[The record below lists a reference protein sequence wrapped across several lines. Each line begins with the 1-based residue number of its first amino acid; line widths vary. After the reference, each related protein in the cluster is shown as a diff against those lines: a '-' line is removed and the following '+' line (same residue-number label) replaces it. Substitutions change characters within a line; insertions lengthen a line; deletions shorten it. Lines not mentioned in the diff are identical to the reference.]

1 MGASREKGEVGR
13 RLVPNKQKVKAV
25 ELFELTK
32 ALINIESVTGHERA
46 CTEFLRGYLAARNF
60 EVELQPV
67 SRERSNVFAKKGKPD
82 VVLST
87 HIDTVPPFFLA
98 CEDEEY
104 IHGRGSCDA
113 KGILASQIVAAERL
127 LSEGLRDFG
136 LLFLVGEETTSDGA
150 REANLHPP
158 GSRYIINGEPTEN
171 KLVVGSKGNLRLDIR
186 SKGKMAHSAYPHL
199 GESAIDKLL
208 DVLVDLRKVPLPHD
222 PLLGPA
228 TLNIGVISGGRAAN
242 VVPDQATAQ
251 IVIRTVNG
259 SEELRRKISELLEGW
274 CEFEFVRD
282 TPALR
287 MEKLDGYATDVVAF
301 ATDLPSLTRW
311 GRPVLL
317 GPGSISVAH
326 TEHECVCKAEL
337 VKAVDMYCRLVR
349 ELKNRS

>member
-1 MGASREKGEVGR
+1 MEI
-13 RLVPNKQKVKAV
+13 
-25 ELFELTK
+25 FELTK

-46 CTEFLRGYLAARNF
+46 CVEFLRAYLAARGF

-67 SRERSNVFAKKGKPD
+67 ARERCNVFAKGGKPD

-87 HIDTVPPFFLA
+87 HIDTVPPFLPA
-98 CEDEEY
+98 REDEEFVY
-104 IHGRGSCDA
+104 GRGACDA
-113 KGILASQIVAAERL
+113 KGILAAQLVAAERL
-127 LSEGLRDFG
+127 LSDGVGDFA

-171 KLVVGSKGNLRLDIR
+171 KLVVGSKGNLRMDVR
-186 SKGKMAHSAYPHL
+186 AKGRMAHSAYPHL

-208 DVLVDLRKVPLPHD
+208 DVLLDLRKLPLPHD
-222 PLLGPA
+222 SLLGPA

-242 VVPDQATAQ
+242 VVPDQAAAQ

-259 SEELRRKISELLEGW
+259 TEELRRKISEVLGGR
-274 CEFEFVRD
+274 CELEFVRD
-282 TPALR
+282 TPPLR
-287 MEKLDGYATDVVAF
+287 MEKLDGYETDVVSF
-301 ATDLPSLTRW
+301 TTDLPALTRW

-326 TEHECVCKAEL
+326 TEHECVRKAEL
-337 VKAVDMYCRLVR
+337 VKAVELYCRLVR
-349 ELKNRS
+349 ELKKTVESRESRVES

>member
-1 MGASREKGEVGR
+1 MEI
-13 RLVPNKQKVKAV
+13 
-25 ELFELTK
+25 FELTK

-46 CTEFLRGYLAARNF
+46 CAEFLRGYLVARNF
-60 EVELQPV
+60 QVEFQPV
-67 SRERSNVFAKKGKPD
+67 SRDRSNVFAKTGKPD

-87 HIDTVPPFFLA
+87 HIDTVPPFLLA
-98 CEDEEY
+98 REDEEFIY
-104 IHGRGSCDA
+104 GRGACDA
-113 KGILASQIVAAERL
+113 KGILAAQIVAAERL
-127 LSEGLRDFG
+127 VSEGVTDFG
-136 LLFLVGEETTSDGA
+136 LLYLVGEETTSDGA

-158 GSRYIINGEPTEN
+158 GSRYIINGEPTQN

-242 VVPDQATAQ
+242 VVPDQAAAQ
-251 IVIRTVNG
+251 ILIRTVNG
-259 SEELRRKISELLEGW
+259 SEELRRNISELLGGR

-282 TPALR
+282 TPPLR
-287 MEKLDGYATDVVAF
+287 MEKLDGYETDVVSF
-301 ATDLPSLTRW
+301 TTDLPALTRW

-317 GPGSISVAH
+317 GPGSILVAH
-326 TEHECVCKAEL
+326 TEHECVPKAEL
-337 VKAVDMYCRLVR
+337 VKAVDLYCRLVH
-349 ELKNRS
+349 ELKKTVYSPQSTVDSEIAPS

>member
-1 MGASREKGEVGR
+1 MD
-13 RLVPNKQKVKAV
+13 
-25 ELFELTK
+25 LFELTQ
-32 ALINIESVTGHERA
+32 ALINIESATGHERA
-46 CTEFLRGYLAARNF
+46 CAEFLHGYLGARNF
-60 EVELQPV
+60 EVEFQPV
-67 SRERSNVFAKKGKPD
+67 SRDRSNVFARRGKPD

-87 HIDTVPPFFLA
+87 HIDTVPPFLLA
-98 CEDEEY
+98 REDEEFIY
-104 IHGRGSCDA
+104 GRGACDA
-113 KGILASQIVAAERL
+113 KGILAAQLVAGERL
-127 LSEGLRDFG
+127 RSEGVTDFG

-208 DVLVDLRKVPLPHD
+208 DVLIDLRKLPLPHD

-228 TLNIGVISGGRAAN
+228 TLSIGVISGGRAAN
-242 VVPDQATAQ
+242 VVPDQAAAQ
-251 IVIRTVNG
+251 ILIRTVNG
-259 SEELRRKISELLEGW
+259 SEELRRRISEVLGGR

-282 TPALR
+282 TPPLR
-287 MEKLDGYATDVVAF
+287 MDKLDGYATDVVAF
-301 ATDLPSLTRW
+301 TTDLPSLTRW

-326 TEHECVCKAEL
+326 TEHECVGKVEL
-337 VKAVDMYCRLVR
+337 VKSVDLYCRLVR
-349 ELKNRS
+349 ELKKTVES